1 VTNNHVISG
10 ASEINVTMKDG
21 VKLSAK
27 LIGADTRTDLALLKV
42 DREKPFPFVTWGD
55 SDKAEV
61 GDWIVAVGNPFGLDH
76 TVTTGI
82 ISARGRSIGAGPYD
96 DFLQIDAPINKG
108 NSGGPAFGLDG
119 RVLGVN
125 TAIFSPTGGS
135 VGIGFAIPANLA
147 RNVID
152 QLKGGGSV
160 KRGWLGVAI
169 QTVTKDIAEG
179 VGLEEAYGA
188 IVSAVTTGGP
198 ADSAGIKVGDVIL
211 EVDDKKIKEMP
222 ELPRLIAAI
231 PPNKTARI
239 KIWRDS
245 KSRVVNVQLGVL
257 PDEKTLAESAN
268 SNATENTVLG
278 LTLQTLDSDSRR
290 EAGVDK
296 RSDGVLITDIKA
308 DSPLAKKGVQ
318 AGSILMAVA
327 GVSVSNPTEAADLI
341 RQAQKTGRTAVLLL
355 IRQNGSDRFVAAPFG
370 SD

>member
-1 VTNNHVISG
+1 
-10 ASEINVTMKDG
+10 M
-21 VKLSAK
+21 
-27 LIGADTRTDLALLKV
+27 
-42 DREKPFPFVTWGD
+42 
-55 SDKAEV
+55 
-61 GDWIVAVGNPFGLDH
+61 
-76 TVTTGI
+76 
-82 ISARGRSIGAGPYD
+82 
-96 DFLQIDAPINKG
+96 
-108 NSGGPAFGLDG
+108 
-119 RVLGVN
+119 
-125 TAIFSPTGGS
+125 
-135 VGIGFAIPANLA
+135 
-147 RNVID
+147 
-152 QLKGGGSV
+152 
-160 KRGWLGVAI
+160 GVAI

-179 VGLEEAYGA
+179 VGLKEAYGA

-211 EVDDKKIKEMP
+211 EVDDKKIEEMP

-245 KSRVVNVQLGVL
+245 KSRVVNVKLGVL
-257 PDEKTLAESAN
+257 PDEKTLAESVN

-290 EAGVDK
+290 ESGVDK

-327 GVSVSNPTEAADLI
+327 GVSVSNPSEAVDLI
-341 RQAQKTGRTAVLLL
+341 KQAQKTGRTAVLLL